1 MDSFLIKVTL
11 NHGHLYSMDTRENTD
26 TSITRT
32 PGWLT
37 QSHEKKCLNQR
48 LDVLRFEPVPL
59 FSAKSGNKKNRN
71 GNEASRLS
79 FKTRKPCYLTP

>member
-1 MDSFLIKVTL
+1 MDSFLIKVTP

-37 QSHEKKCLNQR
+37 QSHEKKYLNQR

-59 FSAKSGNKKNRN
+59 FSAKSGKKK
-71 GNEASRLS
+71 EQ
-79 FKTRKPCYLTP
+79 KRK